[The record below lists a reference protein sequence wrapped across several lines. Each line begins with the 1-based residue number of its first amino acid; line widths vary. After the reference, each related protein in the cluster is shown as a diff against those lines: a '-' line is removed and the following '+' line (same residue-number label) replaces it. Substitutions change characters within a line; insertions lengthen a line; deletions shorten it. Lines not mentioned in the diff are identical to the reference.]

1 MSELL
6 EAVRAGRVED
16 VPGLLK
22 PLTARERAAELREL
36 KVLRAE
42 ARDHPW
48 TGRQERRRLRDALLV
63 AGAGCQRGAAS
74 AVTWMGAADLRVAEA
89 LPAGPLVEVLSH
101 QEPAWLADVAHRLAG
116 RPSTAQEDYP
126 LVAALVRLAGCPMPV
141 TDALT
146 RGWAEAV
153 SSSGG
158 TPLAGNLRADPQARA
173 MVLGLFEVTELPFV
187 IVWQADPDVV
197 GDWPGVLAALAGE
210 GVLERDPLVAA
221 CLARLLRGGRPRDLP
236 FFLKL
241 LRRLELTGEEER
253 AHTADWIGMVSD
265 GASTV
270 AALAQEVLA
279 RLAVSGSLPVGT
291 LADMSGSALFRPEKK
306 LVRAQL
312 VLLGKVLRSDPGAA
326 GVLLPVVAEA
336 FGHEDTDV
344 QDRALKLV
352 ARHLSAVEGE
362 VRAGLASAASLLSPV
377 HRSRA
382 AEVFGGRTAVADP
395 DPYEE
400 ILPPAPRPARLAPVA
415 ASLAELV
422 EEVAALTG
430 GRGESSAYE
439 PRGMAAFERA
449 LDGLVRYAHADR
461 AALAGALRD
470 TLAGSWWL
478 KDDPAAGNETWIVRL
493 AGVERVAAAALDR
506 ISVRALWYAN
516 AHGPRSTCCAH
527 AALDSVVEAR
537 LAEVAYMV
545 RTKSL
550 PFLLA
555 TPTWSTGAVDP
566 DVLVERLRTYQRLCA
581 APSPVDF
588 AQALVRV
595 RRGGA
600 PETVRA
606 AAALGTPEGDR
617 LAAWLVE
624 EIPAPGL
631 KGADEPERE
640 PERGARSEGGHG
652 WLGAKGRAGSLLA
665 GTRQRLVARRDFP
678 TAFRWLGQAATPSGA
693 CSHWSTG
700 MTHWPGVLPEDRET
714 LATWL
719 LPDVAACAEADRRG
733 GAWWLPLGA
742 EAGGPAGP
750 ALRLGIAYGLAARH
764 PGDRL
769 SAVDAL
775 LVLTAR
781 GQLDGPQLGRDIA
794 MLAISGTVKV
804 NRVADSARTAA
815 ATGAYRTVWSV
826 LGAALSDLLA
836 DTSRPG
842 LGDLLSV
849 AAECAERGAV
859 TGAATGAGTGTDP
872 GIPALAAVAARGGS
886 SRLTA
891 QAARL
896 LTALR
901 Q

>member
-1 MSELL
+1 MGASDL
-6 EAVRAGRVED
+6 RAAD
-16 VPGLLK
+16 GLPTG
-22 PLTARERAAELREL
+22 PLT
-36 KVLRAE
+36 
-42 ARDHPW
+42 
-48 TGRQERRRLRDALLV
+48 
-63 AGAGCQRGAAS
+63 
-74 AVTWMGAADLRVAEA
+74 
-89 LPAGPLVEVLSH
+89 EVLSH
-101 QEPAWLADVAHRLAG
+101 QEPAWLAEVAHRLAG
-116 RPSTAQEDYP
+116 RASTAQEDYP
-126 LVAALVRLAGCPMPV
+126 LVSALVRLAGCQMPV

-146 RGWAEAV
+146 RGWAEVV

-158 TPLAGNLRADPQARA
+158 TPLAENLRADPQAQA
-173 MVLGLFEVTELPFV
+173 MVLGLFEVTELPLV
-187 IVWQADPDVV
+187 VLWRSDPDVA

-253 AHTADWIGMVSD
+253 ARAADWIGMVSD

-270 AALAQEVLA
+270 AALAQEVLT
-279 RLAVSGSLPVGT
+279 RLALSGSLPVGA
-291 LADMSGSALFRPEKK
+291 LAEMSGSALFRPEKK

-352 ARHLSAVEGE
+352 ARHLAAVEGE
-362 VRAGLASAASLLSPV
+362 VRAGLASAASLLGPV

-382 AEVFGGRTAVADP
+382 AEVFGGRPAADAEP

-400 ILPPAPRPARLAPVA
+400 ILPPPPRPARLAPVA

-422 EEVAALTG
+422 EEVAALAG
-430 GRGESSAYE
+430 GRGASSAYR
-439 PRGMAAFERA
+439 PGGMAAFERA

-461 AALAGALRD
+461 AALADALRD

-478 KDDPAAGNETWIVRL
+478 KDDPAAANETWLVRL

-506 ISVRALWYAN
+506 ISVRGLWYAY

-527 AALDSVVEAR
+527 ATLDNVVEAR
-537 LAEVAYMV
+537 LAEVAYLV

-581 APSPVDF
+581 APAAVDF

-595 RRGGA
+595 RRGAA

-624 EIPAPGL
+624 EVPAPGL

-640 PERGARSEGGHG
+640 PERGARSEGGYG
-652 WLGAKGRAGSLLA
+652 WLGAKGRAGRLLA
-665 GTRQRLVARRDFP
+665 ETRQRLVARRDFP
-678 TAFRWLGQAATPSGA
+678 PAFRWLGQASAPSGA
-693 CSHWSTG
+693 CSHWDTG
-700 MTHWPGVLPEDRET
+700 VTHWPGVLPEDRET
-714 LATWL
+714 LAAWL
-719 LPDVAACAEADRRG
+719 LPDVVACAGTGRRG
-733 GAWWLPLGA
+733 GAWWLPL
-742 EAGGPAGP
+742 
-750 ALRLGIAYGLAARH
+750 
-764 PGDRL
+764 
-769 SAVDAL
+769 
-775 LVLTAR
+775 
-781 GQLDGPQLGRDIA
+781 
-794 MLAISGTVKV
+794 
-804 NRVADSARTAA
+804 
-815 ATGAYRTVWSV
+815 
-826 LGAALSDLLA
+826 
-836 DTSRPG
+836 
-842 LGDLLSV
+842 
-849 AAECAERGAV
+849 
-859 TGAATGAGTGTDP
+859 
-872 GIPALAAVAARGGS
+872 
-886 SRLTA
+886 
-891 QAARL
+891 
-896 LTALR
+896 
-901 Q
+901 

>member
-6 EAVRAGRVED
+6 DAVRAGRVED

-36 KVLRAE
+36 KAWRAE
-42 ARDHPW
+42 VRDRPW
-48 TGRQERRRLRDALLV
+48 TGWQERRRLRDALLV

-74 AVTWMGAADLRVAEA
+74 AVAWLGASDLRGADG
-89 LPAGPLVEVLSH
+89 LPPGPLVEVLSH
-101 QEPAWLADVAHRLAG
+101 QEPAWLADVARRLAG
-116 RPSTAQEDYP
+116 RASTAQEDYP
-126 LVAALVRLAGCPMPV
+126 LVAALVKLAGCAMPV

-153 SSSGG
+153 SPSGG
-158 TPLAGNLRADPQARA
+158 PSLAETLRADPQARD
-173 MVLGLFEVTELPFV
+173 MVRGLFEVTELPFV
-187 IVWQADPDVV
+187 IVWRPDPDVAS
-197 GDWPGVLAALAGE
+197 DWPGVLAALAGE

-253 AHTADWIGMVSD
+253 ARTADWIGMVSD

-270 AALAQEVLA
+270 AALAQEVLS
-279 RLAVSGSLPVGT
+279 RLAVSGALPVGA

-336 FGHEDTDV
+336 FGHADTDV
-344 QDRALKLV
+344 QERALKLV
-352 ARHLSAVEGE
+352 ARHLPAVEGE
-362 VRAGLASAASLLSPV
+362 EARAGLASAASLLSPV
-377 HRSRA
+377 HRPRA
-382 AEVFGGRTAVADP
+382 AELFGGAAADTEA

-400 ILPPAPRPARLAPVA
+400 ILPPVPEPDRLAPVA

-422 EEVAALTG
+422 EEVAALSG
-430 GRGESSAYE
+430 GRGEPSTYT
-439 PRGMAAFERA
+439 PGGMAAFERA

-461 AALAGALRD
+461 AALADALRD

-478 KDDPAAGNETWIVRL
+478 KDDPAAANETWLVRL

-506 ISVRALWYAN
+506 ISVRGLWYAY

-527 AALDSVVEAR
+527 ATLGGVAEAR
-537 LAEVAYMV
+537 LAEVAYLV

-581 APSPVDF
+581 APAPVDF

-595 RRGGA
+595 RRGGD
-600 PETVRA
+600 PGTVRA

-624 EIPAPGL
+624 ETPVPGL
-631 KGADEPERE
+631 KGAGE
-640 PERGARSEGGHG
+640 PERGARSGDGYG
-652 WLGAKGRAGSLLA
+652 WLGAGSRAGRLLA

-678 TAFRWLGQAATPSGA
+678 PAFRWLGQASAPSGT

-714 LATWL
+714 LAAWL
-719 LPDVAACAEADRRG
+719 LPDVAACAGTGRRG
-733 GAWWLPLGA
+733 GAWWLPVGA

-750 ALRLGIAYGLAARH
+750 ALRLGVAYGLAARH

-769 SAVDAL
+769 AAVDAL
-775 LVLTAR
+775 LVLAAR
-781 GQLDGPQLGRDIA
+781 GQLDGPQLGRDMA
-794 MLAISGTVKV
+794 LLAISGTVKL
-804 NRVADSARTAA
+804 NRLADSARTAA

-826 LGAALSDLLA
+826 LGATLSDLLA
-836 DTSRPG
+836 DPSRPG
-842 LGDLLSV
+842 LGDLLAV
-849 AAECAERGAV
+849 AAECVEHGAV
-859 TGAATGAGTGTDP
+859 AGATAGAGTGADP
-872 GIPALAAVAARGGS
+872 AIPALAAVAARGGS
-886 SRLTA
+886 SRVTA
-891 QAARL
+891 QAVRL
-896 LTALR
+896 MTALR